1 MSRMSASFFDQ
12 SSGNGRANV
21 LTVAGIAIMLLG
33 AGAAALPFLDRQE
46 GNQLVGWLLLSAGL
60 IEIGAATQRFENRIL
75 AMLAGVVTTAA
86 GVLFLANP
94 MGHFLPAVTIIT
106 AWLLVRSLVLAL
118 TSSRAAGSVRV
129 WLGISAAT
137 DFALGMLMLGGLSI
151 ATFIVMLFGPT
162 PQLVASFAWV
172 FAISFLVTGGLLL
185 EIASCFRDNED

>member
-75 AMLAGVVTTAA
+75 AMLAGAVTTAA

>member
-21 LTVAGIAIMLLG
+21 LTIAGIAIMLLG

>member
-86 GVLFLANP
+86 GVLFLASP

>member
-21 LTVAGIAIMLLG
+21 LTIAGIAIMLLG

-106 AWLLVRSLVLAL
+106 VWLLARSLVLAL
-118 TSSRAAGSVRV
+118 TSSRATGSVRV